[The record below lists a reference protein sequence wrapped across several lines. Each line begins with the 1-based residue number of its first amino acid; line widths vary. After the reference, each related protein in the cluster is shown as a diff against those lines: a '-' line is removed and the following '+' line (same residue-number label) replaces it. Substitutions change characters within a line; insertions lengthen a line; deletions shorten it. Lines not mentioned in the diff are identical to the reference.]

1 MNDSTV
7 KTFVKA
13 IKAEKKDPSPYDTTA
28 KVTRVEGNTVWV
40 HISGGVDETPVKRT
54 VNANVGD
61 TVQVRVG
68 GGSAWITGNATAPP
82 TDDTTAIRAENTAIT
97 ANENAMVAGMAASSA
112 VESANKAS
120 SAAQSALTSATQAAS
135 AAASAQ
141 TSANNASQQAKYATN
156 YANNALLQ
164 LGTVESVVDTLTWIS
179 EHSVFVPTTDS
190 TVRANKLYYIP
201 ANNVLPM
208 TSGTTELN
216 GITYVVDAV
225 AGTVTANGTAT
236 SLSLFGVGIPDA
248 TAGDKIWFSGVSGG
262 GSTTYGLRYSNGP
275 GSVSIYDG
283 VGTATV
289 KSSGNLYLNIYV
301 ASGVTVNDL
310 VFTPRVATENEGF
323 EYQIVENPTG
333 NPASQGW
340 FELSTDEAV
349 KTYVKSHLVLTDD
362 GLYIL
367 NDSSAY
373 KMLLANDG
381 TYIQAPNGQTVNQ
394 STADGNIIRATNGD
408 VIAHLGY
415 GEGTATS
422 GTADNPYYSLG
433 TRTANSKIGNWSTSE
448 GVNNTIAGYAS
459 HGEGADNVEYGRYNH
474 IEGHNNRLREL
485 YGYNLGGYAKC
496 SHVEGE
502 NCEASGT
509 YDGNA
514 TGVHVQNI
522 GTIAKGDAQTAIGRY
537 NSPDNGTDGTSAG
550 RWGTYAFYIGNGTSD
565 NARSN
570 ALTVDW
576 SGNVDIASG
585 AKYKIN
591 GSDLSASDV
600 GAVPASRK
608 VNNKALSS
616 NITLSASDVSAI
628 PTSDKYTRSSAG
640 DLNWSSTTEGDAK
653 VIAKSALAFWNGAY
667 SGTSSNLSKC
677 STGNIIGSNGGTM
690 TGQLLTSYKSSV
702 AMGSYGSSQTTVPN
716 FIAEVRMSS
725 GCAGSV
731 NIGTAY
737 TANGVTIATGW
748 YNFMYM
754 PHRSG
759 GKNGSADGDNV
770 NYGNLFLFG
779 MNNTNG
785 RFIIRVSS
793 GSIQE
798 VSKIITTI
806 EDKDYVTATGSDGIW
821 KYRKWSSGRI
831 ECWGEKTWTSVDCKT
846 SAGGGYRS
854 ADQSQALPTGLFS
867 EIESCQATM
876 KGSGGSG
883 YAMALRTLCTTTTIS
898 QMFWNTSNAT
908 KSNCTVDYYIIGT

>member
-1 MNDSTV
+1 MNKIINDIKDALQSSKPKTSAYDST
-7 KTFVKA
+7 
-13 IKAEKKDPSPYDTTA
+13 AEIVRIENGTA
-28 KVTRVEGNTVWV
+28 WV
-40 HISGGVDETPVKRT
+40 HIPGGVDETPVKLT
-54 VNANVGD
+54 MNAKQGD
-61 TVQVRVG
+61 TVQVRVSG
-68 GGSAWITGNATAPP
+68 GRAWLTGNASAPP
-82 TDDTTAIRAENTAIT
+82 TDDTRAIKADANAIRAKDIAD
-97 ANENAMVAGMAASSA
+97 
-112 VESANKAS
+112 
-120 SAAQSALTSATQAAS
+120 SALNYAETAADAAGRAITSATQAAS

-141 TSANNASQQAKYATN
+141 TSANNAQISANNASQQAQHATN

-164 LGTVESVVDTLTWIS
+164 LGTVESIVDTLTWIS
-179 EHSVFVPTTDS
+179 EHSVFVPTEDT
-190 TVRANKLYYIP
+190 TVQANKLYYVP

-236 SLSLFGVGIPDA
+236 GLSLFGVGIPDA
-248 TAGDKIWFSGVSGG
+248 TAGDKIWVSGVSGG

-275 GSVSIYDG
+275 SSVSIYDG

-301 ASGVTVNDL
+301 ASGVTVNNI
-310 VFTPRVATENEGF
+310 VFTPKVATENEGF

-349 KTYVKSHLVLTDD
+349 KTYVKSHLALTDD
-362 GLYIL
+362 GLYVL
-367 NDSSAY
+367 NDTSAY

-394 STADGNIIRATNGD
+394 STADGNVIRATNGD

-433 TRTANSKIGNWSTSE
+433 TRTADSKIGNWSTSE
-448 GVNNTIAGYAS
+448 GINNTIAGYAS

-537 NSPDNGTDGTSAG
+537 NSPDNGTDGTSVG
-550 RWGTYAFYIGNGTSD
+550 RWGIYAFYIGNGTSD

-600 GAVPASRK
+600 GAVPTSRT
-608 VNNKALSS
+608 VNSKALSS
-616 NITLSASDVSAI
+616 NITLTASDVSAI
-628 PTSDKYTRSSAG
+628 STSDKYTRSSAG
-640 DLNWSSTTEGDAK
+640 DLQWTNQTDGDAK
-653 VIAKSALAFWNGAY
+653 VMAKSGVAFWNGAY
-667 SGTSSNLSKC
+667 NGSSSNLK
-677 STGNIIGSNGGTM
+677 
-690 TGQLLTSYKSSV
+690 Y
-702 AMGSYGSSQTTVPN
+702 
-716 FIAEVRMSS
+716 
-725 GCAGSV
+725 SV
-731 NIGTAY
+731 NGEIL
-737 TANGVTIATGW
+737 
-748 YNFMYM
+748 
-754 PHRSG
+754 
-759 GKNGSADGDNV
+759 GKTNV
-770 NYGNLFLFG
+770 
-779 MNNTNG
+779 
-785 RFIIRVSS
+785 
-793 GSIQE
+793 
-798 VSKIITTI
+798 
-806 EDKDYVTATGSDGIW
+806 KDYVTATGSDGIW

-831 ECWGEKTWTSVDCKT
+831 ECWGEKTWTSVACTT
-846 SAGGGYRS
+846 SLAGGYRS
-854 ADQSQALPTGLFS
+854 GDVTQALPSGLFTA
-867 EIESCQATM
+867 IDSCQATM

-883 YAMALRTLCTTTTIS
+883 YAMALRTLCTNTTVT
-898 QMFWNTSNAT
+898 QMFWNSSNAT
-908 KSNCTVDYYIIGT
+908 KSTCTVDYYIIGT